1 MRQRDPDQ
9 VSASGYARRLERVRH
24 AAVDPVLDSLTPR
37 EREGAAAAWCYRAGA
52 EHAASLAFRRIAE
65 ELAEDGCPDELV
77 AMARRAEA
85 DERYHAELCAF
96 VAERYLG
103 QPAAPEP
110 PRDYALEFASCDA
123 TVGRVLRVTL
133 VAAVGESLS
142 TAYLLACLRAAQ
154 GTLARA
160 ALRELSQDE
169 VSHARIGWA
178 RLATLPRVMRAR
190 VADELPTLIA
200 SAVASWEHE
209 VIGLPCPPGHGA
221 LDLAATRRVI
231 QQALDEVVI
240 PGLRS
245 LETLRE

>member
-1 MRQRDPDQ
+1 MRDDDPDQ
-9 VSASGYARRLERVRH
+9 VSGSSYARRFERVRD

-37 EREGAAAAWCYRAGA
+37 QREGAAAAWCYRAGA

-65 ELAEDGCPDELV
+65 ELAEDGCPGELV
-77 AMARRAEA
+77 ALACRAEA

-103 QPAAPEP
+103 HPALAEP
-110 PRDYALEFASCDA
+110 PRDYALEFASCDRA
-123 TVGRVLRVTL
+123 IGRVLRVTL

-142 TAYLLACLRAAQ
+142 TAYLVACLRAAE

-160 ALRELSQDE
+160 ALRELGQDE

-178 RLATLPRVMRAR
+178 RLATLPRVLRAR

-200 SAVASWEHE
+200 SAVASWDHE
-209 VIGLPCPPGHGA
+209 VLGLPCPPGHGA
-221 LDLAATRRVI
+221 LDLAETRRVI
-231 QQALDEVVI
+231 RQALDEVVI

-245 LETLRE
+245 LEALRE